1 MGDIEDMIN
10 GLLNDPGEMAKIT
23 ELARSLMGGD
33 KPRQP
38 EPAQEGLDP
47 GMLGRLSAL
56 MQKDSGGDDKR
67 LLEAMRPFMSEKR
80 RSKMDKAM
88 KIAKLASLAEL
99 AMTEFGGSEDV

>member
-23 ELARSLMGGD
+23 ELARSLMGGE
-33 KPRQP
+33 KPQQP
-38 EPAQEGLDP
+38 ESAPEGIDAN
-47 GMLGRLSAL
+47 MLGRLSAL
-56 MQKDSGGDDKR
+56 MQKNTGGDDKR

-99 AMTEFGGSEDV
+99 AMTEFGGGEDV